1 MFFLD
6 DFYLCL
12 VSFELLFKRL
22 CCIITEG
29 SLPSNILQHHIKITV
44 TNTFSDDSWSDLNPC
59 SWQIAVVGRILN
71 QDSGQ
76 DLRQAQSPV
85 NGMTWQVWGEGEK
98 RVFQWRVHLKASF
111 ESLLWEVKAKQV
123 SPWKFPAVGLPRFW
137 RMHDSLLLKG
147 LLDGV
152 AGTAMKV
159 NYDKHR
165 NRNLYF

>member
-98 RVFQWRVHLKASF
+98 KSFSVESTFKSLFWVPALGSEGKAGISLEVSSCGF
-111 ESLLWEVKAKQV
+111 TKILENAWLTSPQRAPGWSSRNSHES
-123 SPWKFPAVGLPRFW
+123 
-137 RMHDSLLLKG
+137 
-147 LLDGV
+147 
-152 AGTAMKV
+152 
-159 NYDKHR
+159 
-165 NRNLYF
+165 